1 MEERYSMK
9 MFDGISELLIIVIFE
24 FFVVL
29 FAMGWDFASGYYKA
43 RLRGESRTSYG
54 LRRTISKFIL
64 YAGSLGIASGIDSIC
79 YVCRF
84 WDFIHLSPLTRVPV
98 VSSIIAVFILVT
110 EVRSIWEKAD
120 AKQRR
125 EAGKTAELIGKV
137 ISREAIR
144 EVVSEAW
151 VQLREKE
158 KEREGE
164 REKNERW

>member
-1 MEERYSMK
+1 M
-9 MFDGISELLIIVIFE
+9 LIVVIFE

-29 FAMGWDFASGYYKA
+29 FAMGWDFVSGYYKA
-43 RLRGESRTSYG
+43 KLRGESRNSYG

-64 YAGSLGIASGIDSIC
+64 YAGSLCIASGIDSIC

-125 EAGKTAELIGKV
+125 QAGKAAALISSVLNK
-137 ISREAIR
+137 EMLKDALT
-144 EVVSEAW
+144 EVLINAKNKE
-151 VQLREKE
+151 EK
-158 KEREGE
+158 K
-164 REKNERW
+164 